1 MESGRGN
8 KKSGKKKKSKQATT
22 LTESVTNDGREST
35 SDTHSHVVETEQ
47 DMDAQSSGATGALND
62 VGLKM
67 DSDTDGHFSN
77 GIEESNLAEADK
89 RYWIDREVCF
99 EEKIKQ
105 LQAEKDAQMQKEAIL
120 EDELKELL
128 KEKDENLQKLTNL
141 AKADKQYWIEREA
154 SFEEKIRQLQGEKD
168 AQMQKEAILEDKIK
182 NLLREKDENLQKLAG
197 QEETIRLLHSEK
209 IACIQKEDML
219 AERYKQLQREN
230 DAFLQKEISTEESI
244 AALSNDS
251 KNLQAQVMELEESR
265 KSLLKEKQELT
276 EKVSSL
282 QLHIDNLESTITFS
296 HPNMNDIVTSEDGN
310 ADHQREVMHPPS
322 EKLVPENPELVE
334 RVNGMYA
341 DSLPVGSNPRDIA
354 ALSAIDNSTALT
366 QDFALG
372 DEGRKMM
379 PVSHSTQSLEE
390 VMINFKRNGEYVN
403 GKDGYGTPKT
413 SEEIVEADEIV
424 QIPLGESQTD
434 NAGLEVY
441 EKNDASF
448 IDAPLIGAPFRFIS
462 FVARYVSGADLV
474 DKNAENS
481 V

>member
-1 MESGRGN
+1 MENGRRKKKRNN
-8 KKSGKKKKSKQATT
+8 KKKNEQATT
-22 LTESVTNDGREST
+22 LTESVTNDGRDST
-35 SDTHSHVVETEQ
+35 SYTRSHVVETEQ
-47 DMDAQSSGATGALND
+47 DLEVPFSGATDASND
-62 VGLKM
+62 VGRKM

-77 GIEESNLAEADK
+77 GIEERNLAKADK
-89 RYWIDREVCF
+89 QYWIDREASF

-120 EDELKELL
+120 ED
-128 KEKDENLQKLTNL
+128 
-141 AKADKQYWIEREA
+141 
-154 SFEEKIRQLQGEKD
+154 KI
-168 AQMQKEAILEDKIK
+168 I
-182 NLLREKDENLQKLAG
+182 NLLREKDENLRNLAG
-197 QEETIRLLHSEK
+197 QEETIRQLHGEK

-219 AERYKQLQREN
+219 EERYRQLQREK
-230 DAFLQKEISTEESI
+230 DAYLQKEISTEESI

-251 KNLQAQVMELEESR
+251 KKLQARVMELEESR
-265 KSLLKEKQELT
+265 KSLLKEKQELI

-282 QLHIDNLESTITFS
+282 QLHINNLESTITYS
-296 HPNMNDIVTSEDGN
+296 HPYMNNIGTSEDGN

-334 RVNGMYA
+334 KVNGMYA
-341 DSLPVGSNPRDIA
+341 DSLPVGSNPADIA
-354 ALSAIDNSTALT
+354 ALSAVDNSTALT

-372 DEGRKMM
+372 AEGRKMM
-379 PVSHSTQSLEE
+379 PVSHSARSLAE
-390 VMINFKRNGEYVN
+390 VTINFERNGEDVN
-403 GKDGYGTPKT
+403 GEDGSGMPKS

-424 QIPLGESQTD
+424 QIPLGDSQTED
-434 NAGLEVY
+434 ASLEVY

-474 DKNAENS
+474 NKNAENS